1 MTDTLFTAA
10 KLGAIEIAN
19 RFVMAPL
26 TRNRAPDL
34 VPTDLTV
41 EYYRQRAGAG
51 MIVTEGT
58 QISPMG
64 QGYAWTPGIY
74 NDDQVAGWKKVTE
87 AVHGAGGKIV
97 AQLWHVGRIS
107 VPQLLG
113 GRDPVAPSAISAASK
128 TFDGEGFVETTTPHA
143 LSVEEIAAT
152 IEDYRKAAANAK
164 AAGFDG
170 VEIHA
175 ANGYLIDQF
184 LRDTSNMRED
194 AYGGSIENRTR
205 FLREAV
211 SAVVSVWGP
220 GRVGIRLS
228 PWSNANNVGI
238 DSDTPALFG
247 AVVDFLNTQDMAFVH
262 LVEGQTGGPRD
273 WPEGGIETLRAKIR
287 APYIANNGYSKEMAE
302 AALADG
308 ATAVAFG
315 KLFIANPDLPKR
327 FETGAALNEPNPA
340 TFYGGGAEGYTDYPF
355 LD

>member
-1 MTDTLFTAA
+1 MTDTLFTPA

-128 TFDGEGFVETTTPHA
+128 TFDGEQTARRRILAKPTAQFFVGHP
-143 LSVEEIAAT
+143 LVRDVERDE
-152 IEDYRKAAANAK
+152 
-164 AAGFDG
+164 
-170 VEIHA
+170 
-175 ANGYLIDQF
+175 LI
-184 LRDTSNMRED
+184 
-194 AYGGSIENRTR
+194 
-205 FLREAV
+205 
-211 SAVVSVWGP
+211 
-220 GRVGIRLS
+220 GR
-228 PWSNANNVGI
+228 
-238 DSDTPALFG
+238 
-247 AVVDFLNTQDMAFVH
+247 Q
-262 LVEGQTGGPRD
+262 
-273 WPEGGIETLRAKIR
+273 
-287 APYIANNGYSKEMAE
+287 
-302 AALADG
+302 
-308 ATAVAFG
+308 
-315 KLFIANPDLPKR
+315 
-327 FETGAALNEPNPA
+327 
-340 TFYGGGAEGYTDYPF
+340 
-355 LD
+355 